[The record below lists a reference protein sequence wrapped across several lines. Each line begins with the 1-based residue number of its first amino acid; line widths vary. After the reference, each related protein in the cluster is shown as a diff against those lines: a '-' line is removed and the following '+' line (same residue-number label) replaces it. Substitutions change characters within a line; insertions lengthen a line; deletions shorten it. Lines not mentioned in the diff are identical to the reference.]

1 MTNRMKHRSAAF
13 VHTRILSIVSITV
26 ALFILGGIA
35 LVNIAGREIENQVK
49 EQFTFT
55 ILLPVGQTDSDGISL
70 SQEIASRPYVK
81 AVKFISATQAAI
93 ELSKELGENPVDV
106 LGFNPLQPMLEVH
119 LHSDYICQ
127 DSLNVIKKDM
137 GDLDADASINYRSDL
152 LMQVQKNMSVWQL
165 ILWILAATMLVV
177 CYLQINNTTRLV
189 IYSKRMQIRTLSLVG
204 ATPGFIQR
212 PIIWGGI
219 VNGIIGA
226 VLAVSL
232 LAIGVYMAEQYLI
245 PEIMKFFPYHYL
257 LMGAVALVLV
267 GIVISWL
274 TSWRATRKCIRMD
287 SGLIHLI

>member
-1 MTNRMKHRSAAF
+1 
-13 VHTRILSIVSITV
+13 
-26 ALFILGGIA
+26 
-35 LVNIAGREIENQVK
+35 
-49 EQFTFT
+49 
-55 ILLPVGQTDSDGISL
+55 
-70 SQEIASRPYVK
+70 
-81 AVKFISATQAAI
+81 
-93 ELSKELGENPVDV
+93 
-106 LGFNPLQPMLEVH
+106 
-119 LHSDYICQ
+119 
-127 DSLNVIKKDM
+127 
-137 GDLDADASINYRSDL
+137 
-152 LMQVQKNMSVWQL
+152 
-165 ILWILAATMLVV
+165 MLVV